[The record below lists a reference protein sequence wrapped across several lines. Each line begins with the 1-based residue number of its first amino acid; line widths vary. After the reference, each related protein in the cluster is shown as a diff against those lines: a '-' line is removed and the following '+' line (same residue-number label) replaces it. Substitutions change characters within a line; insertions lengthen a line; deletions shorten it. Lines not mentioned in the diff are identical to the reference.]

1 MNIGKTIK
9 QLRQAANYN
18 QVELSSKAGIT
29 QTSLSQIELG
39 KKRPT
44 QQTLDKIC
52 DALDINESILY
63 IMSTSIEDIPEE
75 NREAYQDLF
84 PKVKDM
90 LEAMFI
96 VK

>member
-9 QLRQAANYN
+9 QLRQSANYS
-18 QVELSSKAGIT
+18 QIELSSIAGIT

-52 DALDINESILY
+52 QALNINESILY
-63 IMSTSIEDIPEE
+63 IMSTSIDDIPEE
-75 NREAYQDLF
+75 NRNAYQDLF

>member
-63 IMSTSIEDIPEE
+63 IMSTSIEDIPVE

>member
-1 MNIGKTIK
+1 MNIGNTIK

-18 QVELSSKAGIT
+18 QIELSSKAGIT

-44 QQTLDKIC
+44 QQTLNKIC
-52 DALDINESILY
+52 EALNINESILY

-75 NREAYQDLF
+75 NREVYQDLF
-84 PKVKDM
+84 PKVKEM
-90 LEAMFI
+90 LEAMFV

>member
-44 QQTLDKIC
+44 QQTLNKLC

-75 NREAYQDLF
+75 NREAYEDLF
-84 PKVKDM
+84 PKVKEM